1 MMGKQTKSILTMVL
15 AFSLFAVSCG
25 GTADTTTTVAP
36 STTVAPA
43 TTVGPATTETTTPT
57 EPDIVTVRVSL
68 PPFGSQAFI
77 VDMIET
83 QGLGEK
89 HGITI
94 ERHEFSGPPAH
105 YLQITGDVSD
115 IAAATWLELQQNQ
128 ARGLRVVGVGPNLRY
143 INPMVVG
150 VNSGIESI
158 EDLKG
163 KRIAVYFQ
171 AGTDVL
177 AARAAIQQKYGFDFF
192 TENDVTSADAP
203 LLSTQLERGDVDAI
217 LTFSN
222 FAAALVAEGKGRIL
236 FVVADLLNEVFGVS
250 MDAPFGV
257 YITSAN
263 VANNYPERIERFL
276 AAYLDAVDILVT
288 DDSVWPALA
297 ESRGI
302 TDPAALTEFMESERQ
317 GFATEWNDS
326 VFDGFEEMFNTLL
339 AIGGQD
345 VVGLPEFDRTTY
357 TTDFWSGG

>member
-1 MMGKQTKSILTMVL
+1 
-15 AFSLFAVSCG
+15 
-25 GTADTTTTVAP
+25 
-36 STTVAPA
+36 
-43 TTVGPATTETTTPT
+43 
-57 EPDIVTVRVSL
+57 
-68 PPFGSQAFI
+68 
-77 VDMIET
+77 MIET

-89 HGITI
+89 HGIVI

-143 INPMVVG
+143 VNPMVVG

-250 MDAPFGV
+250 KDAPFGV

-302 TDPAALTEFMESERQ
+302 TDPAQLSEFMESERQ

-345 VVGLPEFDRTTY
+345 VVGLPEFDATTY
-357 TTDFWSGG
+357 TTDFWPGG